1 MFVAIRDSKTT
12 YVAASSAPDALC
24 DMNMQDMLLSE
35 NVAIWKIPGHKGWYA
50 VGGRFYVEMDL
61 LRYARGLFAKEI
73 TYQSLLS
80 YTIPKIKNLL
90 DLRGLVKDRAWYNDL
105 LIVSKDKAYII
116 DGYFCLNEVDDYAVA
131 DARADIMRG
140 SLEYTEDLPTK
151 ERICEA
157 IHSVEEMR
165 GKSHFPA
172 VLLDVATGK
181 RESWWSYEDALKKI
195 ANEWDESMDELY
207 KKALQ
212 LIISEKKVM
221 MSLLQR
227 KLSIGVGKAGRLM
240 DKMEED
246 GYISKFDG
254 TKPRKVLITQVQ
266 YDERFNG

>member
-12 YVAASSAPDALC
+12 YVAASSAADALC
-24 DMNMQDMLLSE
+24 DMNVQDMLLSE

-61 LRYARGLFAKEI
+61 LRYAKGLFAKEI

-140 SLEYTEDLPTK
+140 SLEYTEGLPTK
-151 ERICEA
+151 VRICEA

-181 RESWWSYEDALKKI
+181 SESWWSYEDTVKELESNK
-195 ANEWDESMDELY
+195 WSESMENLY
-207 KKALQ
+207 KQAVQ
-212 LIISEKKVM
+212 LVIEEQGASITM
-221 MSLLQR
+221 LQR
-227 KLSIGVGKAGRLM
+227 KLRIDYRKAGRLI
-240 DKMEED
+240 KRMETD
-246 GYISKFDG
+246 GYINKFKG
-254 TKPRKVLITQVQ
+254 EPTREV
-266 YDERFNG
+266 